1 MAENNRSGISFNITK
16 GVPTNI
22 PTNEDKVAKAT
33 IMNPGAAPINM
44 DNMQKVNLEEIL
56 PRAKKEEP
64 PTVEDEMMNMLD
76 LAVEK
81 EKASITERHNAL
93 FEKQREEY
101 EARMEKEQIESLDK
115 DIEDD
120 DDDLFSDETE
130 SSDNNGEVAHDPV
143 IILKFEESTKPTPV
157 HEDEDENPNYVNGG
171 LTSYVEE
178 NDVRVDNP
186 NSTNT
191 TEPTI
196 DFEGSIEDEESS
208 DEEETEVDIPDPEV
222 IKNAPIIHEEENSN
236 IPMKDIRI
244 IDNVDNDSLMDEESE
259 DTDDSSEDDDDEEL
273 MNSIRDIVKDKITPI
288 KKTFDL
294 SKFSIAK
301 KADNVQKILK
311 LASNTHRVEAD
322 WIMYNANRPVSVTGL
337 SGTEIIKLN
346 PSNSTRNRLNTFKDM
361 YRVIYE
367 HIVDANKPDFEVWLK
382 QTKYVDVQHIVYAL
396 YMATFNGSNF
406 TTYSCPECK
415 HVFLKE
421 FKFEEM
427 VSYAD
432 EKTKDKVRAILKMDT
447 TSPSNDSYEVD
458 MIQISDKL
466 VFGLR
471 TPSIYNTI
479 IETASLSED
488 FLNNY
493 ASFIDTVAY
502 IDSVYYIDE
511 ENAQLVPVDTKP
523 VANDIAKTTGRR
535 IKILHSIINNLSSEE
550 YTYLIAKIAEI
561 NKKTENNVSYK
572 VPSCTCPKCAKNI
585 EEQTNIDPIYLLFT
599 RHQLGVIRN
608 I

>member
-115 DIEDD
+115 DIEDG

-130 SSDNNGEVAHDPV
+130 SSDNNNEVAYDTV
-143 IILKFEESTKPTPV
+143 RTLRFEEPVTKV
-157 HEDEDENPNYVNGG
+157 A
-171 LTSYVEE
+171 
-178 NDVRVDNP
+178 
-186 NSTNT
+186 
-191 TEPTI
+191 
-196 DFEGSIEDEESS
+196 DEEDKVYIATKETELYTTNDITPEPISTES
-208 DEEETEVDIPDPEV
+208 VEIEEVEEETEVDIPDPEV

-236 IPMKDIRI
+236 VPMKDIRI

-259 DTDDSSEDDDDEEL
+259 DIDDSSEDDDDEEL
-273 MNSIRDIVKDKITPI
+273 MNSIRDVVKDKITPI

-322 WIMYNANRPVSVTGL
+322 WIMYNANRPISVTGL

-572 VPSCTCPKCAKNI
+572 VPSCTCPKCAKGI

>member
-115 DIEDD
+115 DIEDG

-143 IILKFEESTKPTPV
+143 IILKFEEPV
-157 HEDEDENPNYVNGG
+157 AKVA
-171 LTSYVEE
+171 
-178 NDVRVDNP
+178 
-186 NSTNT
+186 
-191 TEPTI
+191 
-196 DFEGSIEDEESS
+196 DEEDKVYIATKETELYTTNDITPEPIDTESAEIEEV
-208 DEEETEVDIPDPEV
+208 EEETEVDIPDPEV
-222 IKNAPIIHEEENSN
+222 INNAPIIHEEENSN
-236 IPMKDIRI
+236 VPMKDIRI

-273 MNSIRDIVKDKITPI
+273 MNSIRDVVKDKITPI

-367 HIVDANKPDFEVWLK
+367 HIVDGNKPDFEVWLK